1 MTDILDKN
9 FSKQNLMDLNLG
21 VKRYDDYFNVSWVI
35 CYTEIEMK

>member
-9 FSKQNLMDLNLG
+9 FSKKNLMDLNLG
-21 VKRYDDYFNVSWVI
+21 VKRYDYFNVSGVI